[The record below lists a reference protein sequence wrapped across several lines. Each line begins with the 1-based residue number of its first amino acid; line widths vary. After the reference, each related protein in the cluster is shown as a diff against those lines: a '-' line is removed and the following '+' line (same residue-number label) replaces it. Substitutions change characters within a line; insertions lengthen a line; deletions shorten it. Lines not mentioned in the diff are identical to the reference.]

1 MRASPTLK
9 GLAAAAVAVGS
20 LCAGCGTADQLLNSA
35 ADQCLQQARQIP
47 QASARRTAE
56 DACRAVKSG
65 NVDKVKSAARR
76 GCLDAVGNIPDS
88 RRQQKDAARARC
100 EAIK

>member
-1 MRASPTLK
+1 MRSVKTTKA
-9 GLAAAAVAVGS
+9 LAAAAIAVSS
-20 LCAGCGTADQLLNSA
+20 LCGGCATTNQLLNSA

-47 QASARRTAE
+47 QTSARRTAE

-76 GCLDAVGNIPDS
+76 ECLDAVSNIPDS
-88 RRQQKDAARARC
+88 HRQQRDAARAHC